1 MSGSR
6 VASPLAV
13 AVVAAAVVV
22 SPLAVAAA
30 AAVVAS
36 PLAVAAV
43 VVATFRNLLIGFVT
57 PSILYRLI
65 YR

>member
-13 AVVAAAVVV
+13 AVVAAAV
-22 SPLAVAAA
+22 AVA
-30 AAVVAS
+30 VS

-43 VVATFRNLLIGFVT
+43 VAVSPLARQRRGA
-57 PSILYRLI
+57 
-65 YR
+65 

>member
-13 AVVAAAVVV
+13 AVVAAEVAV
-22 SPLAVAAA
+22 
-30 AAVVAS
+30 S

-43 VVATFRNLLIGFVT
+43 VVVSPLARQRRGA
-57 PSILYRLI
+57 
-65 YR
+65 